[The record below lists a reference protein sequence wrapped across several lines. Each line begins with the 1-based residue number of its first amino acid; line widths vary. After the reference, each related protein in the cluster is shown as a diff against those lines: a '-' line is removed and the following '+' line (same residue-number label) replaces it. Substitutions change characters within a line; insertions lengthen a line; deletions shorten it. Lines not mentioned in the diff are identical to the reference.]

1 MKDCNNKIFV
11 FSSRPEISNQA
22 YRILSDQYPKEKN
35 NLIATSHKLEDA
47 LEKLT
52 VHYREG
58 VHFDVLILDT
68 LIPMKIRQE
77 FMARVNE
84 NQANY
89 ECIVAA
95 PSSALPPGDIEFIKG
110 IGALLIPDISEIT
123 LLPLL
128 PHVIDR
134 KFNET
139 KYLLVNRIDNI
150 INSEIEG
157 KEVLDRI
164 VTLTLEYL
172 DLRICWIALLDHKT
186 DRFHIGAVTGFGE
199 HEREFRLNFNVSVN
213 DTAVIAECARNRSQV
228 QYQNILDNKC
238 PFKYKELARKMG
250 LKSILTTPIFDRREK
265 SSRKVL
271 GTLSL
276 YSRFYHIFQD
286 DELELNKIIAAK
298 ITAALFCK
306 NLFPPF
312 QGHSLDIKP

>member
-11 FSSRPEISNQA
+11 FSSRPEISMEA

-35 NLIATSHKLEDA
+35 NLIATSHQLEDA
-47 LEKLT
+47 LKKLDG
-52 VHYREG
+52 HYREG

-68 LIPMKIRQE
+68 RIPMKIRQD
-77 FMARVNE
+77 FIARVSE
-84 NQANY
+84 NQAHY
-89 ECIVAA
+89 ECIMAA
-95 PSSALPPGDIEFIKG
+95 PSSALPPEDIEFIKG
-110 IGALLIPDISEIT
+110 IDALLIPDISEIT

-157 KEVLDRI
+157 HEVLDRI
-164 VTLTLEYL
+164 ATMTLEYL
-172 DLRICWIALLDHKT
+172 DLRICWISLLDHKT
-186 DRFHIGAVTGFGE
+186 DRFHIGALTGFGE
-199 HEREFRLNFNVSVN
+199 HEREFRLTFDVSIN
-213 DTAVIAECARNRSQV
+213 DTAVIAECARNRTQV
-228 QYQNILDNKC
+228 QYQDILDNKC
-238 PFKYKELARKMG
+238 PFKYKEMARKMG

-276 YSRFYHIFQD
+276 YSRFYHIFQE
-286 DELELNKIIAAK
+286 DELELNKIIASK
-298 ITAALFCK
+298 ITAAIFCK
-306 NLFPPF
+306 SLYPPIRE
-312 QGHSLDIKP
+312 HNPIA